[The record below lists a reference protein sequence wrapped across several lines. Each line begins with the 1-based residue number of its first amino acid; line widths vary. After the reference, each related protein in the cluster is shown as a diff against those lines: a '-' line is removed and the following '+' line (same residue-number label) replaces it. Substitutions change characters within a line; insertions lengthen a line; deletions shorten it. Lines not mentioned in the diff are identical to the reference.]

1 MQSQKVSVGLIVVLA
16 IFAGTFSVTAS
27 AQLHRSGSRPAV
39 SRNRLASQPL
49 TVTCGSG
56 TDNWTGTAGD
66 NQWATAGNW
75 SSGVPVSTSSVCI
88 ASTFTSTIKIGTLAA
103 ANQTIASLTSGAPLS
118 FSQGPLT
125 IGGAA
130 TFTDLQVSSGTL
142 TLNGTSTFTTL
153 ELSNGTLSG
162 TGSQSISGLLTW
174 SGGTE
179 SGTGVTNANG
189 GMTISGEPFLDT
201 RTLNNAGTATWTGA
215 AFLMLN
221 GSVLNNQ
228 TGAIWDHES
237 DTQIQFEGGTAPTFN
252 NEGTFEKT
260 AGTGANGG
268 GVGSTIVF
276 NNTGTVEA
284 SSGTL
289 YIDNVGTCSGTCGS
303 WSVASGANLQLG
315 SAATASLSG
324 EISGAGK
331 VTFGP
336 SGTLNYT
343 GTYDITGGTTVNGG
357 TANFVSPV
365 TVTATG
371 SLTINS
377 GTLNFSTGKTI
388 STTTLTQSTGTLTG
402 SDTLTVTGAM
412 TWSGGTESGT
422 GVTNA
427 NGGITISGEP
437 FLDTRTLNNAQTAT
451 WTGSAFLMLN
461 GSVLNNQTGAI
472 WNHES
477 DTQIQFEGGTTAPTF
492 NNEGTFEKTA
502 GTGVNGGGVG
512 AGIVFNNTGT
522 VEASSGTLYIDNAG
536 TCSGTCGIWSVA
548 AGSILQLGSAATASL
563 NGKISGAGK
572 VTFGPSG
579 TLNYT
584 GTYDITGGT
593 TVNGGTANFVS
604 PATVTA
610 TGPLTIN
617 SGTLNFS
624 TGKTI
629 STTTLTQGAG
639 TLTGSDTV
647 TVSGT
652 VTWAG
657 GTESGTGVTNA
668 NGGMTLSGEPFLDTR
683 TLNNKKT
690 ATWTGSA
697 FLMLNGSVFNNQTG
711 AIWDH
716 ESDTQIQFEGG
727 TAPTF
732 NNEGTFEKTAGTGV
746 NGGGV
751 GGGIVFKNTGTVVAK
766 AGMLLLGSSFTQTKG
781 STLLEGGT
789 ISMSGTTPL
798 GEQAG
803 SVLGGGTITGNVT
816 NTAGV
821 LSPSLSSP
829 KVTTGALAISGSG
842 AGSFAQ
848 GSGGTLIFD
857 IAGTT
862 TGKFDTLNVSGS
874 ASLAGTAVLCLIN
887 GHKPSFGT
895 TFPVMSYASEAGTFS
910 KVQFGWSL
918 ALGATSAVA
927 TYNGAPSDTF
937 SPAALAFPSQLLSTT
952 SAPMTE
958 TFTNAGQAALTISS
972 ITLGGTNSTDFSITS
987 NTCGM
992 LLAVGAKCA
1001 MTVTF
1006 TPSALGKRSATITVI
1021 DDACGSP
1028 HVLALSGSGTEIT
1041 MSPSPVNFGTQTVG
1055 TTSAS
1060 MTVTLTNHGTT
1071 AVTVKAATITGTNKG
1086 DFKIQS
1092 NGCTSIAASGG
1103 TCAIGVTFTPA
1114 ASGSRTGTLSV
1125 TDTDK
1130 GSPQTDALEGTGS

>member
-1 MQSQKVSVGLIVVLA
+1 MRSQKLSVGFIVVLA
-16 IFAGTFSVTAS
+16 IFAGTLSVTAS

-39 SRNRLASQPL
+39 SRNRLGSQPL

-88 ASTFTSTIKIGTLAA
+88 ASTFTSTIKIGALAA
-103 ANQTIASLTSGAPLS
+103 TNQTIASLTSGAPLS

-162 TGSQSISGLLTW
+162 TGSQTISGLMTW

-189 GMTISGEPFLDT
+189 GITISGEPFLDT
-201 RTLNNAGTATWTGA
+201 RTLNNEKTATWTGS

-228 TGAIWDHES
+228 TGAIWNHES
-237 DTQIQFEGGTAPTFN
+237 DTPIQFEGGTAPTFN

-284 SSGTL
+284 
-289 YIDNVGTCSGTCGS
+289 
-303 WSVASGANLQLG
+303 
-315 SAATASLSG
+315 
-324 EISGAGK
+324 
-331 VTFGP
+331 
-336 SGTLNYT
+336 
-343 GTYDITGGTTVNGG
+343 
-357 TANFVSPV
+357 
-365 TVTATG
+365 
-371 SLTINS
+371 NS
-377 GTLNFSTGKTI
+377 G
-388 STTTLTQSTGTLTG
+388 
-402 SDTLTVTGAM
+402 M
-412 TWSGGTESGT
+412 
-422 GVTNA
+422 
-427 NGGITISGEP
+427 
-437 FLDTRTLNNAQTAT
+437 
-451 WTGSAFLMLN
+451 
-461 GSVLNNQTGAI
+461 
-472 WNHES
+472 
-477 DTQIQFEGGTTAPTF
+477 
-492 NNEGTFEKTA
+492 
-502 GTGVNGGGVG
+502 
-512 AGIVFNNTGT
+512 
-522 VEASSGTLYIDNAG
+522 LYIDNAG
-536 TCSGTCGIWSVA
+536 TCSGTCGSWSVA

-593 TVNGGTANFVS
+593 TVSGGTANFVS

-610 TGPLTIN
+610 AGPLTIN

-629 STTTLTQGAG
+629 TTTTLTQSTG

-647 TVSGT
+647 TVTGT
-652 VTWAG
+652 VTWSGGTESGTGVTNANGGITISGEPFLDTRTLNNEKTATWTGSAFLMLNGSVLNNQTGAIWNHESDTPIQFEGGTAPTFNNEGTFEKTAGTGANGGGVGSTIVFNNTGTVEANSGMLYIDNAGTCSGTCGSWSVAAGSILQLGSAATASLNGKISGAGKVTFGPSGTLNYTGTYDITGGTTVSGGTANFVSPATVTAAGPLTINSGTLNFSTGKTITTTTLTQSTGTLTGSDTVTVTGTVTWSG

-668 NGGMTLSGEPFLDTR
+668 NGGMTISGEPFLDTR

-697 FLMLNGSVFNNQTG
+697 FLILNGSVLNNQTG
-711 AIWDH
+711 AIWNH
-716 ESDTQIQFEGG
+716 ESDTPIQFEGG

-732 NNEGTFEKTAGTGV
+732 DNEGTFEKTAGTGV
-746 NGGGV
+746 SGGGI
-751 GGGIVFKNTGTVVAK
+751 GGGIVFKNTGTVIAK
-766 AGMLLLGSSFTQTKG
+766 TGTLLLGNSFTQTKG
-781 STLLEGGT
+781 STLLEGGI

-798 GEQAG
+798 EEQAG
-803 SVLGGGTITGNVT
+803 SVLGSGTITGNVT

-829 KVTTGALAISGSG
+829 KVTTGALAISG
-842 AGSFAQ
+842 AGVGNFAQ
-848 GSGGTLIFD
+848 GSGGTLVFD
-857 IAGTT
+857 IAGNTA
-862 TGKFDTLNVSGS
+862 GKFDTLNVSGS

-887 GHKPSFGT
+887 GYKPSFGT
-895 TFPVMSYASEAGTFS
+895 TFPVMSYASEAGTFT

-937 SPAALAFPSQLLSTT
+937 SPATLAFPSQLLSTT
-952 SAPMTE
+952 SAPTTE
-958 TFTNAGQAALTISS
+958 TFTNVGQVALTISS

-987 NTCGM
+987 NTCSTS
-992 LLAVGAKCA
+992 LAVGAKCT

-1055 TTSAS
+1055 TTSAA

-1071 AVTVKAATITGTNKG
+1071 AVTVKAATITGTDKG

-1103 TCAIGVTFTPA
+1103 TCTIGVTFTPA
-1114 ASGSRTGTLSV
+1114 KSGSRTGTLSV
-1125 TDTDK
+1125 TDSDK